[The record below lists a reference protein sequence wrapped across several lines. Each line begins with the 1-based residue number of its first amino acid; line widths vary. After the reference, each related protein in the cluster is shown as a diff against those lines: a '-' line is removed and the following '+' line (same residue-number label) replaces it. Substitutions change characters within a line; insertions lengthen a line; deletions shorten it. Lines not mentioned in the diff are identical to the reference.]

1 MGMNITHTMN
11 NFNFENKQ
19 NLRNTAKD
27 ILNRQGA
34 SNNSM
39 QNILNQTIFGSENNS
54 SDIFV
59 NPQLAIL
66 KASNQISANNSLK
79 ETLKYLKQQANKKN
93 QKKAILGDIWNN
105 FNENVKEPY
114 QGELLDF
121 EIDNNA
127 HNIFE
132 AA

>member
-39 QNILNQTIFGSENNS
+39 KNILNQTIFGSENNS

>member
-39 QNILNQTIFGSENNS
+39 QNILNQTIFGSEKNS

-93 QKKAILGDIWNN
+93 QKKAVLGDIWNN